1 MGATSSL
8 FSRVLL
14 SVAALSCGVFL
25 APVAARAELNSVGNA
40 PHSVHRLKFFV
51 DPALADEL
59 GPAEAGRRLA
69 QYVAD
74 VNTVFTRETVRSFVF
89 NPATDLQLIAPAQA
103 PACSHSGLVDGEI
116 AVCVNKSTKGY
127 SHGGLAASWTFPQ
140 KGVTWNL
147 NWIAIHDPLRL
158 SRAITAAAPES
169 TEKDYLGRQL
179 KTLLHELEHVFGAGA
194 GEYYNAAMVKDTTGT
209 APQADLALAS
219 DTDRYWWTRQS
230 WRLDPLLGTVFEQ
243 RRDPATNRVITLN
256 MIRFTAGTKANINTD
271 WSDWPKF
278 GTSKYM
284 AGTTATQ
291 VRITDRETGAALA
304 GAQVS
309 VWRNAGAAQSQQ
321 QQQQQPMVLQV
332 QGTADAAGRFSFDW
346 DCGFT
351 CFNSAKS
358 TLLVKASAPGRAPT
372 ASWFT
377 IFDAFEQKAVKGQ
390 ATFTID
396 VALGVV
402 DTTPPTVSLS
412 APAMATVGQPVTIA
426 PAVVD
431 NVGVWGVKVAGMDGI
446 PICTFDA
453 PPYTC
458 TWTPLAPG
466 MQTIRVIG
474 VDAAGNS
481 AMATAN
487 VMVNPP
493 ADTTPPMVAVAAP
506 AFTGVSTPTTL
517 SATAQANTGIAELQ
531 FIVDGKTLCTVKTP
545 PYTCNWTPAASG
557 YASIEA
563 RAFDAAGNAASVS
576 AQMQVNP
583 HVVPYRALA
592 LKGQEDA
599 GTAGNAQS
607 HAAPP
612 VTAKIRTAAAS
623 RDSKS

>member
-1 MGATSSL
+1 MRALFSL
-8 FSRVLL
+8 FSRVFPSGTAIFCGALL
-14 SVAALSCGVFL
+14 VSHAAWGG
-25 APVAARAELNSVGNA
+25 LNDVGNA
-40 PHSVHRLKFFV
+40 PHSVHRLKFYV
-51 DPALADEL
+51 DPPLADEL
-59 GPAEAGRRLA
+59 GAAEAGRRLA

-89 NPATDLQLIAPAQA
+89 DPANDLQLVPPAEAP
-103 PACSHSGLVDGEI
+103 PCSHSGLVNGEI
-116 AVCVNKSTKGY
+116 AVCISKSTKGY

-147 NWIAIHDPLRL
+147 NWIAIHDPLGL
-158 SRAITAAAPES
+158 SRAITKAAPES

-194 GEYYNAAMVKDTTGT
+194 GEYYNTAMVKDTTGT
-209 APQADLALAS
+209 APQADLALMS
-219 DTDRYWWTRQS
+219 DTDRYWWTRQD

-278 GTSKYM
+278 GTSKFM

-291 VRITDRETGAALA
+291 VRVTDRETGAALA

-309 VWRNAGAAQSQQ
+309 VWRNSGASSQQ
-321 QQQQQPMVLQV
+321 PLTLLV
-332 QGTADAAGRFSFDW
+332 QGVADEAGRFAFDW
-346 DCGFT
+346 ECGFT

-358 TLLVKASAPGRAPT
+358 TLLVKASTPGRAPT

-390 ATFTID
+390 STFTID
-396 VALGVV
+396 VALGRV

-431 NVGVWGVKVAGMDGI
+431 NVGVWGVKVAGLDGI
-446 PICTFDA
+446 PICTFQA

-493 ADTTPPMVAVAAP
+493 ADTTPPVVSVAVPAA
-506 AFTGVSTPTTL
+506 TGVRTSTTL
-517 SATAQANTGIAELQ
+517 SAAAQANAGIAELQ
-531 FIVDGKTLCTVKTP
+531 FIVDGKTLCTVKVA
-545 PYTCNWTPAASG
+545 PYTCNWTPSAAG

-563 RAFDAAGNAASVS
+563 RAVDAAGNIASVS
-576 AQMQVNP
+576 ANMQVNARITP
-583 HVVPYRALA
+583 FRALA
-592 LKGQEDA
+592 LQEGDSESFGGQQP
-599 GTAGNAQS
+599 TR
-607 HAAPP
+607 AAALP
-612 VTAKIRTAAAS
+612 VAAKVRTATALRDRS
-623 RDSKS
+623 RT

>member
-1 MGATSSL
+1 MGAPSSL

-14 SVAALSCGVFL
+14 SVAALFGGVL
-25 APVAARAELNSVGNA
+25 GAPSAARAELNSVGNA

-59 GPAEAGRRLA
+59 GTAEAGRRLA

-89 NPATDLQLIAPAQA
+89 NPASDLQLIAPASA

-158 SRAITAAAPES
+158 SRSITAAAPES

-194 GEYYNAAMVKDTTGT
+194 GEYYNAALVKDTTGT
-209 APQADLALAS
+209 APQADLALAN
-219 DTDRYWWTRQS
+219 DTDRYWWTRQN
-230 WRLDPLLGTVFEQ
+230 WRLDPLLGTVFEP
-243 RRDPATNRVITLN
+243 RRDPATNRVITMN

-291 VRITDRETGAALA
+291 VRVTDRETGAALP

-309 VWRNAGAAQSQQ
+309 VWRNAGAPSS
-321 QQQQQPMVLQV
+321 QQPMVLLV
-332 QGTADAAGRFSFDW
+332 QGTADAAGRFAFDW
-346 DCGFT
+346 ECGFT

-358 TLLVKASAPGRAPT
+358 TLLVKASAPGRAPM

-431 NVGVWGVKVAGMDGI
+431 NVGVWGVKVAGIDGI

-458 TWTPLAPG
+458 AWTPLAPG

-493 ADTTPPMVAVAAP
+493 ADTTPPTVSVAVP
-506 AFTGVSTPTTL
+506 TFTGVSTSTPL
-517 SATAQANTGIAELQ
+517 AATAQANSGIAEMQ
-531 FIVDGKTLCTVKTP
+531 FIVDGKTLCTVKTA

-563 RAFDAAGNAASVS
+563 RAIDASGNTASVS
-576 AQMQVNP
+576 AQMQVKP
-583 HVVPYRALA
+583 HLVPYRALA
-592 LKGQEDA
+592 LKDEEVEAA
-599 GTAGNAQS
+599 GRGALS

-612 VTAKIRTAAAS
+612 AAPKIRTAAAS
-623 RDSKS
+623 RSSGT

>member
-1 MGATSSL
+1 MRTSFSLIAGARRL
-8 FSRVLL
+8 GVVLGCCA
-14 SVAALSCGVFL
+14 VFFGPAAAWAG
-25 APVAARAELNSVGNA
+25 LNEVGKA
-40 PHSVHRLKFFV
+40 TPSAHRLKLFV
-51 DPALADEL
+51 DPVLAD
-59 GPAEAGRRLA
+59 GIGAAEAGRRLA

-89 NPATDLQLIAPAQA
+89 DPVNDLQLIAPAEA
-103 PACSHSGLVDGEI
+103 PACSHNGLVNGEI
-116 AVCVNKSTKGY
+116 AVCISKSARGY

-140 KGVTWNL
+140 KGVAWNL

-158 SRAITAAAPES
+158 SRDITKAAPES

-194 GEYYNAAMVKDTTGT
+194 GEYYNASAVKDTTGT
-209 APQADLALAS
+209 APQADLALMS

-271 WSDWPKF
+271 WSDWPKY
-278 GTSKYM
+278 GTSKFM

-291 VRITDRETGAALA
+291 VRITDRGTGAALP

-309 VWRNAGAAQSQQ
+309 VWRNAGTSTD
-321 QQQQQPMVLQV
+321 QPMVLLA
-332 QGTADAAGRFSFDW
+332 QGVVDEAGRFSFDW
-346 DCGFT
+346 ACGFT

-358 TLLVKASAPGRAPT
+358 TLLVKASAPGRSPT

-390 ATFTID
+390 STFTID
-396 VALGVV
+396 MSLGGV
-402 DTTPPTVSLS
+402 DNVPPTVSVS
-412 APAMATVGQPVTIA
+412 APAMATLGQPVTIA

-431 NVGVWGVKVAGMDGI
+431 NVGVWGVKVAGADGI
-446 PICTFDA
+446 PICTFEA
-453 PPYTC
+453 PPFTC
-458 TWTPLAPG
+458 TWTPMTPG

-487 VMVNPP
+487 VMVNAP
-493 ADTTPPMVAVAAP
+493 ADVAPPVVSVAVPAA
-506 AFTGVSTPTTL
+506 TGVSRTTTL
-517 SATAQANTGIAELQ
+517 SAAAQANSGIAELQ
-531 FIVDGKTLCTVKTP
+531 FIVDGKTLCTVKAA
-545 PYTCNWTPAASG
+545 PYTCNWTPGAAG

-563 RAFDAAGNAASVS
+563 RAVDAMGNIASVS
-576 AQMQVNP
+576 ANMQVNAQIT
-583 HVVPYRALA
+583 PYRALA
-592 LKGQEDA
+592 LKDGEKDVAEQLMTQA
-599 GTAGNAQS
+599 
-607 HAAPP
+607 AAPAAVAP
-612 VTAKIRTAAAS
+612 KVRTAVGLRERS
-623 RDSKS
+623 GS